1 MTLSFIQV
9 LVVGLLAVIAVG
21 ATVCAFMLSWCAVLL
36 SQIERNQRN
45 PLPPIPAPPTR
56 SRYT

>member
-45 PLPPIPAPPTR
+45 PPPLIPAPSTR
-56 SRYT
+56 PRYT